1 MSAITTKFV
10 TDHELTNEMSLK
22 ELSRYAPEILELLPA
37 DREKRRQARDRLQK
51 GYNFSKEQ
59 AFALIPSQRTGRT
72 KSQVTPK
79 EGGAEAEVNI
89 CCAKSA
95 CQVSDIITEGEII
108 RETAQ
113 RIMRD
118 SLGEK
123 EVKLIAKALAE
134 TSPNPVACTF
144 SLKSVKER
152 LDSYDVSNTPDK
164 QALADVMIMLC
175 IRPAE
180 IKDLRI
186 SNGGVTEYVKN

>member
-10 TDHELTNEMSLK
+10 TDHELTNKMSLE
-22 ELSRYAPEILELLPA
+22 ELSRYAPEILKLLPA
-37 DREKRRQARDRLQK
+37 DREKRRQACDRLQK

-59 AFALIPSQRTGRT
+59 AFALIPSQRTGRI

-95 CQVSDIITEGEII
+95 CQVSDIIPEGEII

-134 TSPNPVACTF
+134 TSPNPVACTS
-144 SLKSVKER
+144 SLSR
-152 LDSYDVSNTPDK
+152 LQKKLRKLNAPKAIIEATKISEMTTLSNK
-164 QALADVMIMLC
+164 I
-175 IRPAE
+175 
-180 IKDLRI
+180 
-186 SNGGVTEYVKN
+186 

>member
-10 TDHELTNEMSLK
+10 TDHELTNEMSLE
-22 ELSRYAPEILELLPA
+22 ELSQYAPEILELLPA

-95 CQVSDIITEGEII
+95 CQVSDIIPEGEII
-108 RETAQ
+108 RETA
-113 RIMRD
+113 
-118 SLGEK
+118 
-123 EVKLIAKALAE
+123 
-134 TSPNPVACTF
+134 
-144 SLKSVKER
+144 
-152 LDSYDVSNTPDK
+152 
-164 QALADVMIMLC
+164 
-175 IRPAE
+175 
-180 IKDLRI
+180 
-186 SNGGVTEYVKN
+186 

>member
-1 MSAITTKFV
+1 
-10 TDHELTNEMSLK
+10 MSLE
-22 ELSRYAPEILELLPA
+22 ELCRYVPEIFELLSG

-59 AFALIPSQRTGRT
+59 AFVLIPSQRPGQI

-89 CCAKSA
+89 CCAKST
-95 CQVSDIITEGEII
+95 CQVSDIIPEGEII

-134 TSPNPVACTF
+134 TSPNPVACTS
-144 SLKSVKER
+144 SLSRLRKELR
-152 LDSYDVSNTPDK
+152 KLNAPKAIIKATKIPGIITLSNK
-164 QALADVMIMLC
+164 I
-175 IRPAE
+175 
-180 IKDLRI
+180 
-186 SNGGVTEYVKN
+186 